1 MIFRNSIKSILRTPV
16 KTVLFTFLIAAVTA
30 FLYLGA
36 SIWAAS
42 ASILRD
48 WNENCTT
55 IVTMEYLEDYG
66 SNKGNK
72 SEVMLE
78 DVAGIDFDAIATNKN
93 VLLWQPSD
101 VSIGTTSGF
110 VSKERSAEYSFPCV
124 FIVKGVRQ
132 YAQDSPYYGELVES
146 LYSFST
152 YEAGRSVFIENESGD
167 FGFIPDPNATYVI
180 HADNYMINGNGLS
193 VKLLPFYSW
202 IAQQAGV
209 DCAAIKP
216 FYQIESAEALH
227 ADENNVYNTIAQYYA
242 AMNNGLT
249 ICRARELGD
258 LEEFNQNYLQPVSG
272 RLFTRKE
279 SEDGAKVCVI
289 SQTLANDLD
298 LKVGDAF
305 TINLPEDES
314 DTTYVWGDKISRME
328 TVTIVGIVNHHS
340 DYHRNVYIPSTSDQ
354 TRPVRYLYDLGQA
367 TIKNGTVDT
376 FLTQIEPLLP
386 ESIFISVYDQGFQ
399 ATADALK
406 VVQKAA
412 IALSVIALA
421 VTLAVLAFFT
431 YMFAD
436 KQGEAASIMRSFG
449 TRKAEVRIYLMVGT
463 SLIAL
468 IAIMIGILIGRRY
481 AEGLVEASYKFVSE
495 LQAVDARYSDAFKGI
510 VKEFMPVVTLS
521 YPLAAA
527 VGTGVFII
535 SLALCL
541 YFAERTVS
549 GQLISFRARVRVRRS
564 PKKSSVALSGALRH
578 AMLSIRRGGVR
589 SLLVPVLCAAALL
602 FVSSLQATLTSYAT
616 ARKELYENTEILGY
630 LAQMDGKFSDR
641 LSIRNELAKELVS
654 LEHISDPVYTYTLNY
669 AYLGVPVHAD
679 GSEGQVEPV
688 PMPTSS
694 YELENLY
701 NALLSGP
708 SIVFTDVVRNAPEF
722 YFNEFHVD
730 FIDEWDEARF
740 SSREWEKLPCIIST
754 QFMDDHG
761 IQPGDTIRVYVDN
774 YLSRFSPFVGI
785 DMLVTGSFMRVANQN
800 NIYCPLPLGA
810 LDPTRL
816 SLGELSNKYSDQST
830 GQNYSYPAEFDWGA
844 TEFSEEESDIIFT
857 QQLMIGMMLN
867 NKYVSALTFK
877 IRDSRTLGEVKD
889 ALEQAGFSGPGM
901 TNDIR
906 LCVVIEDGQFNETLS
921 SIAQRSKYLEILYPV
936 LLTLVCILGLII
948 GFLAINNRREDIA
961 LMRGLGTHK
970 GRIFATIFGEQ
981 LLLLLFGALPAA
993 ALWYAREG
1001 GAQLATPGVY
1011 AFLICYVISGAL
1023 STLLQ
1028 NAKCALSI
1036 LSEKE

>member
-367 TIKNGTVDT
+367 TIKNGTADT

-468 IAIMIGILIGRRY
+468 IAIMIGILIGTRY

-564 PKKSSVALSGALRH
+564 PKNPLWRFRAHCVTLCSLYGAVAYAPFWFLYFALRRCCSYPLFKQPSLH
-578 AMLSIRRGGVR
+578 MLRRVRSFMKIRR
-589 SLLVPVLCAAALL
+589 
-602 FVSSLQATLTSYAT
+602 F
-616 ARKELYENTEILGY
+616 
-630 LAQMDGKFSDR
+630 
-641 LSIRNELAKELVS
+641 
-654 LEHISDPVYTYTLNY
+654 
-669 AYLGVPVHAD
+669 
-679 GSEGQVEPV
+679 
-688 PMPTSS
+688 
-694 YELENLY
+694 
-701 NALLSGP
+701 
-708 SIVFTDVVRNAPEF
+708 
-722 YFNEFHVD
+722 
-730 FIDEWDEARF
+730 
-740 SSREWEKLPCIIST
+740 
-754 QFMDDHG
+754 
-761 IQPGDTIRVYVDN
+761 
-774 YLSRFSPFVGI
+774 
-785 DMLVTGSFMRVANQN
+785 
-800 NIYCPLPLGA
+800 
-810 LDPTRL
+810 
-816 SLGELSNKYSDQST
+816 
-830 GQNYSYPAEFDWGA
+830 
-844 TEFSEEESDIIFT
+844 
-857 QQLMIGMMLN
+857 
-867 NKYVSALTFK
+867 
-877 IRDSRTLGEVKD
+877 
-889 ALEQAGFSGPGM
+889 
-901 TNDIR
+901 
-906 LCVVIEDGQFNETLS
+906 
-921 SIAQRSKYLEILYPV
+921 
-936 LLTLVCILGLII
+936 
-948 GFLAINNRREDIA
+948 
-961 LMRGLGTHK
+961 
-970 GRIFATIFGEQ
+970 
-981 LLLLLFGALPAA
+981 
-993 ALWYAREG
+993 
-1001 GAQLATPGVY
+1001 
-1011 AFLICYVISGAL
+1011 
-1023 STLLQ
+1023 
-1028 NAKCALSI
+1028 
-1036 LSEKE
+1036 